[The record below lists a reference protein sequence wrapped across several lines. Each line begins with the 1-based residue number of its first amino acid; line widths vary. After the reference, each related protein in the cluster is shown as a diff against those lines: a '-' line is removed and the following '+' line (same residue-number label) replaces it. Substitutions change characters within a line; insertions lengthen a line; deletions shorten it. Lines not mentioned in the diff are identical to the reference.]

1 MAVYNKFNC
10 FSKDLIDGKH
20 NFSSNTFKVMLTNTA
35 PTTNMTAKTDM
46 TEVASTTSGTANGYT
61 AGGATVT
68 MTASTSSGVA
78 KVAGSNAVITAA
90 STAGIQIGPFQ
101 YAVLYNSTT
110 SGNPVISWWDYGTAI
125 TLAPSEV
132 LTVVFDAT
140 NGIFTVT

>member
-10 FSKDLIDGKH
+10 FTKDLIDGKH
-20 NFSSNTFKVMLTNTA
+20 NFSSNTFKVFLTNTQ
-35 PTTNMTAKTDM
+35 PTTNMTAKADM
-46 TEVASTTSGTANGYT
+46 TEVASTTSGTPNGYT

-68 MTASTSSGVA
+68 ITATTSGGVA
-78 KVAGSNAVITAA
+78 KVTGANAVITAA
-90 STAGIQIGPFQ
+90 ATAGIQIGPFQ
-101 YAVLYNSTT
+101 FAVLYNDT
-110 SGNPVISWWDYGTAI
+110 SSGDSVIAWWDYGTAI